1 MFELREG
8 SCFPRV
14 LVGVNVGLALV
25 DGIIA
30 VLAFCQ
36 LIRIHSRN
44 SQLGWTRQK
53 VFHLLIGSSNLGCLV
68 YFVLTLFAAC
78 KGWQCWSNSCGF
90 SLMALPKILFFAA
103 FLLLLSFW
111 VDLCHQADDEDEEDE
126 GSFHEALLEKTFS
139 KRNSLETDSHR
150 NCFPL
155 RFVHIGSRQRIVIL
169 VTVVV
174 FVIMVACAVIIW
186 IGMGKNPIDSAVVAR
201 VYVDLFA
208 IAILLLGGAL
218 ACYGVLL
225 CLRMRNV
232 RSERAS
238 SEMWKVAGLS
248 VVSIL
253 CFASSSFVALLTDIP
268 MLYHWHQQRLNDV
281 YTSLLLILYYFVG
294 SSIPSAFV
302 LWIVRELPP
311 SITAN
316 IREEPTTLTFVSD
329 GSTSLQH
336 PQSWTTAMSLRNQ
349 FGFQV
354 QISRASP
361 I

>member
-1 MFELREG
+1 MWDSLKEFTTWLD
-8 SCFPRV
+8 SPK
-14 LVGVNVGLALV
+14 
-25 DGIIA
+25 
-30 VLAFCQ
+30 
-36 LIRIHSRN
+36 S
-44 SQLGWTRQK
+44 
-53 VFHLLIGSSNLGCLV
+53 CLV

-78 KGWQCWSNSCGF
+78 KGGNVGLTLVVLASW
-90 SLMALPKILFFAA
+90 
-103 FLLLLSFW
+103 
-111 VDLCHQADDEDEEDE
+111 ADDEDEEDE

-238 SEMWKVAGLS
+238 SEMWKVAG
-248 VVSIL
+248 
-253 CFASSSFVALLTDIP
+253 
-268 MLYHWHQQRLNDV
+268 
-281 YTSLLLILYYFVG
+281 

-349 FGFQV
+349 YFDVLLRSAYMESDDSFLLCN
-354 QISRASP
+354 SSKEK
-361 I
+361 